1 LRTGEDKELGCN
13 FQTKFSA
20 EAVGAAAAGNLN
32 SKKELAGVSEVGSVA
47 VELCVVT
54 AAPVAEPKNVFWKVL
69 QVLPSQRQRRIWGM
83 MTCFSVC

>member
-1 LRTGEDKELGCN
+1 LKNIEDKELGCN

-54 AAPVAEPKNVFWKVL
+54 AAPVAEPKNFFWKVL
-69 QVLPSQRQRRIWGM
+69 QVLPSQRQMRIWGIADL
-83 MTCFSVC
+83 F